1 MAEANISVGQDE
13 FMCPVCLD
21 LLKNPVTIPCGHSY
35 CMSCITGCWNQDD
48 QKGVYRC
55 PQCRQTFT
63 PRPALGKNT
72 ILAEMVE
79 KLKKTKLHAA
89 VPAESGDVEC
99 DVCTGRKHKAVK
111 SCLVCLESYCQTHFE
126 RHEEFRSRKPHKVI
140 DATGRLQQM
149 ICPQH
154 GKQLEIYCRTDQC
167 CICYLCTMDKH
178 KNHETIRATE
188 EMTKKQKHLEQTQ
201 KNFQTRI
208 QQREKDLQE
217 LKEVVQTHKRSTQAE
232 VKNSER
238 IFTELIRSIERSRST
253 VTQLIKSREKTVV
266 RSAEKLMKQMKQEI
280 DDLKRKD
287 ADIEQL
293 SHAEHHILFLQSF
306 RYFPFPP
313 KSTKYFKT
321 ASNTRIHYDDVR
333 KSVSLL
339 QKKVEDFCKET
350 LGKISSRVRYTGVDF
365 SSEEEEDD
373 EEDEDDEEEDEDD
386 EEEEDDEDDEE
397 EEEEEEDED
406 DEEEEDDEEDD
417 DEDKE
422 DLQLSQSLSR
432 FFRKPGSQ
440 PRPSTTLESRPRSF
454 RDPGSQ
460 LRPSTIVESRYRSF
474 REPGSQLRPFTIVKL
489 RSRIFRDSGSQ
500 PRPSTH

>member
-1 MAEANISVGQDE
+1 MRKRQQVTVTVFVGEMAEANISVGQDE
-13 FMCPVCLD
+13 FSCPVCLD

-48 QKGVYRC
+48 QKGVYSC

-79 KLKKTKLHAA
+79 KLKKTKLQAA
-89 VPAESGDVEC
+89 VPAGSGDVEC
-99 DVCTGRKHKAVK
+99 DICTGRKHKAVK

-126 RHEEFRSRKPHKVI
+126 RHEEFRSGNPHKVI

-154 GKQLEIYCRTDQC
+154 GKQLEIYCRTDQR
-167 CICYLCTMDKH
+167 CICYLCTVDEH
-178 KNHETIRATE
+178 KNHKTVRATE
-188 EMTKKQKHLEQTQ
+188 ERTKKQRHLEQTQ
-201 KNFQTRI
+201 KNFQNRI

-238 IFTELIRSIERSRST
+238 IFTELIRCIERSRST
-253 VTQLIKSREKTVV
+253 VTQLIESREKTVV

-280 DDLKRKD
+280 DDLKRQD
-287 ADIEQL
+287 AEMKQL
-293 SHAEHHILFLQSF
+293 SHTEHHILFLQSF
-306 RYFPFPP
+306 RYFLFPP
-313 KSTKYFKT
+313 KSTNFFEIAIK
-321 ASNTRIHYDDVR
+321 TRIQYDDVR

-350 LGKISSRVRYTGVDF
+350 IGKISSRVRYIGVDF
-365 SSEEEEDD
+365 SS
-373 EEDEDDEEEDEDD
+373 
-386 EEEEDDEDDEE
+386 EE

-406 DEEEEDDEEDD
+406 DEDDEEDN
-417 DEDKE
+417 DEDEE
-422 DLQLSQSLSR
+422 DLQYLRRKALNSWKPGRCNLLSR
-432 FFRKPGSQ
+432 K
-440 PRPSTTLESRPRSF
+440 
-454 RDPGSQ
+454 D
-460 LRPSTIVESRYRSF
+460 
-474 REPGSQLRPFTIVKL
+474 
-489 RSRIFRDSGSQ
+489 
-500 PRPSTH
+500 